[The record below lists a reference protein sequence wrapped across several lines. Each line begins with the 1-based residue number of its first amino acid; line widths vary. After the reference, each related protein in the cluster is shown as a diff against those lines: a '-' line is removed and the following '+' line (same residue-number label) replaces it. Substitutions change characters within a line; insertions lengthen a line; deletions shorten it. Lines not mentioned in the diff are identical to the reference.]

1 MKKVFKAIVALCISL
16 CISLGVISCAK
27 IKGQSKVEKAVVT
40 ISVNGVNHTFNFDI
54 YLNYAPGTIEHFKE
68 LVSKGYYNGSVIS
81 NVSGHVEFGAY
92 KLDADGRYVSKL
104 SDYAKIIN
112 SSYMSGKY
120 LYYGDDKN
128 EMTNYPRYRG
138 GNIVGEFAYN
148 GYTGNSLGFDGAL
161 VLKRDIDTEVSA
173 NAYNTGKGTMAVTF
187 GNGDYYFNSPSEFAI
202 IGMISKEDGD
212 ATTSSYARLKAIME
226 DYAETAKGNIYY
238 YYTLGSEEYYADLAE
253 EYADEL
259 AEAYAEQLENGEI
272 EEVPTIQ
279 NYGHLFMI
287 DAEELCYR
295 WDSYPEGNPDGKID
309 ANDAMLEDDPN
320 IDGDV
325 AEIIINELAENSVY
339 LNTLPYDGVIIK
351 IVSITFSK

>member
-1 MKKVFKAIVALCISL
+1 MKKVFKAIVALCAAL
-16 CISLGVISCAK
+16 CVSMGVISCAK

-92 KLDADGRYVSKL
+92 KLDENSKYVSKL
-104 SDYAKIIN
+104 SDYSKIIN

-128 EMTNYPRYRG
+128 EMVNYPRYKG
-138 GNIVGEFAYN
+138 GSIVGEFAYN
-148 GYTGNSLGFDGAL
+148 GYTGNNLGFDGAL

-173 NAYNTGKGTMAVTF
+173 NAYNTGKGAMAVTF
-187 GNGDYYFNSPSEFAI
+187 GNGDYYFNAPSEFAI

-212 ATTSSYARLKAIME
+212 ATTSSYARLKDIMN
-226 DYAETAKGNIYY
+226 DYAETSEGNVYY
-238 YYTLGSEEYYADLAE
+238 YYTLGTEDYYAELDA
-253 EYADEL
+253 EYAEKFAKD
-259 AEAYAEQLENGEI
+259 EI
-272 EEVPTIQ
+272 EVDPEII
-279 NYGHLFMI
+279 NYGHYFML
-287 DAEELCYR
+287 DAEEVCYR
-295 WDSYPEGNPDGKID
+295 WDSNGDGKVD
-309 ANDAMLEDDPN
+309 FQDEALEDDAEV
-320 IDGDV
+320 DGDA
-325 AEIIINELAENSVY
+325 AEILINELAENSVY
-339 LNTLPYDGVIIK
+339 LNTIPYEGVVIK